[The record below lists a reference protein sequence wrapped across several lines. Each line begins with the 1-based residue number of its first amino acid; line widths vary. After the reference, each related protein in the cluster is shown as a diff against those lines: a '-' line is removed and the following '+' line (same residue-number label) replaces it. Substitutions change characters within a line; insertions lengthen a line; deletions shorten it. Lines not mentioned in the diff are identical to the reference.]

1 MKSYSGLNI
10 TCLANIVFMVSK
22 ALQYV
27 NKMRH
32 SVHENSL
39 SKYLGSGKITSSK
52 KKNPRGNGDLFCR
65 DDCPA
70 PWRENQRPHPA
81 NGGATRNIMRWH
93 QTLSES
99 GQFFQVPKTERSP
112 RKRRSFLSGRLDSNQ
127 RPHAPQTCA
136 LPGCATSRKWL
147 GTCVP
152 HQRGYVPKNEPEPVS
167 RHRRGCVPN
176 FQDCKCTG

>member
-1 MKSYSGLNI
+1 MNSYSGLHI

-65 DDCPA
+65 DDWIRTSDHTPPRRVRYRA
-70 PWRENQRPHPA
+70 ALRPENGSERVSRI
-81 NGGATRNIMRWH
+81 GG
-93 QTLSES
+93 
-99 GQFFQVPKTERSP
+99 
-112 RKRRSFLSGRLDSNQ
+112 
-127 RPHAPQTCA
+127 
-136 LPGCATSRKWL
+136 ATSRKINRNVCPAIGGATSRIFRTANVL
-147 GTCVP
+147 ANDKISKNSV
-152 HQRGYVPKNEPEPVS
+152 QRI
-167 RHRRGCVPN
+167 
-176 FQDCKCTG
+176 